1 MAIFDRLRGKKNA
14 GKAVVLGIDG
24 MPYTLALNYA
34 ERGVMPRLAEVLREG
49 SLRQM
54 DTSYPEVSSVAWTS
68 FMTGVNP
75 AKHGFFGFLELKP
88 GTYEFFFP
96 DANFVKS
103 PTLWDIAAKNGKKSV
118 VINVPS
124 TYPAKPVNGMLVSGF
139 VALDIHHAT
148 YPKSHVPTLQSMDYR
163 LDVASEKAQHSLDD
177 FVDDVWA
184 TLNAREKALFH
195 YYDNEEW
202 DLFVGVLTETDRVQ
216 HFLFDAYEDEN
227 HKYHAFF
234 LEFYSRVDEIIG
246 KIYERVGSNTPFFML
261 SDHGFTTID
270 REVYLNRW
278 MREEG
283 YLRLKSA
290 EPRSFDDVEEGT
302 RALVLDPGRIYIHL
316 KGKYP
321 RGTVEPGEEYESLRT
336 EIKNKLLAF
345 EVDGKPAVKQVFYR
359 EEIYN
364 GGQYDLGPDMVV
376 LPNWHFDMKGAINR
390 STVTGNTHFRGMHT
404 QDDAMFFA
412 NRAVEDDRGNIV
424 DIFPSV
430 LTAMGLE
437 VPDNVDGK
445 NLVTS

>member
-14 GKAVVLGIDG
+14 GKAVGLGIDG

-75 AKHGFFGFLELKP
+75 AKHGIYGFLELKP
-88 GTYEFFFP
+88 GTYEYFFP

-124 TYPAKPVNGMLVSGF
+124 TYPAKPVNGMLVAGF
-139 VALDIHHAT
+139 GALDIHHAT

-202 DLFVGVLTETDRVQ
+202 DPVSYTHLT
-216 HFLFDAYEDEN
+216 
-227 HKYHAFF
+227 
-234 LEFYSRVDEIIG
+234 
-246 KIYERVGSNTPFFML
+246 
-261 SDHGFTTID
+261 
-270 REVYLNRW
+270 
-278 MREEG
+278 
-283 YLRLKSA
+283 
-290 EPRSFDDVEEGT
+290 
-302 RALVLDPGRIYIHL
+302 
-316 KGKYP
+316 
-321 RGTVEPGEEYESLRT
+321 
-336 EIKNKLLAF
+336 
-345 EVDGKPAVKQVFYR
+345 
-359 EEIYN
+359 
-364 GGQYDLGPDMVV
+364 
-376 LPNWHFDMKGAINR
+376 LPTKA
-390 STVTGNTHFRGMHT
+390 
-404 QDDAMFFA
+404 
-412 NRAVEDDRGNIV
+412 
-424 DIFPSV
+424 
-430 LTAMGLE
+430 
-437 VPDNVDGK
+437 
-445 NLVTS
+445 